1 MTDSDPDL
9 AEKLGEF
16 FSPSEEHPD
25 LMEALATVIGL
36 EINSRMESLDKR
48 LNEIYENSA
57 IQMTKALNER
67 LDQIHQ
73 SLASE
78 TIETT
83 IARLDPGM
91 ADHVVFWLPKHFTR
105 EDAERYGAALQL
117 SIAGS
122 FKYLVFVKGGVDM
135 EIIQGNAILL
145 PS

>member
-1 MTDSDPDL
+1 MTGKPRINKPIDEPIDEPIIDPDL
-9 AEKLGEF
+9 RA
-16 FSPSEEHPD
+16 D
-25 LMEALATVIGL
+25 LASVVEL
-36 EINSRMESLDKR
+36 EINKRMEVLSV
-48 LNEIYENSA
+48 
-57 IQMTKALNER
+57 QMTKAINER

-91 ADHVVFWLPKHFTR
+91 GDHVVFWLPEHFTR
-105 EDAERYGAALQL
+105 ADAERYAAALQL

-122 FKYLVFVKGGVDM
+122 FKCLVFVKGGVDM
-135 EIIQGNAILL
+135 EIIKGNAILL